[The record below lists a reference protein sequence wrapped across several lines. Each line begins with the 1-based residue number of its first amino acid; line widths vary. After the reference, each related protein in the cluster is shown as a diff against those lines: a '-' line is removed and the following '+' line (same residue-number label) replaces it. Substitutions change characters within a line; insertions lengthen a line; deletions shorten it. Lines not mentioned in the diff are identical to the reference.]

1 MSKAQWTVA
10 GLLLALLGLEVVRSP
25 SVKGF
30 FTGFYTNFQA
40 ALGQAATA
48 PTTNA
53 GSYSSTP
60 HSINQPPP
68 GICVSPSGNANVPCS
83 SLNAGKGTTGTA

>member
-25 SVKGF
+25 NVKGF

-40 ALGQAATA
+40 ALGQAATI
-48 PTTNA
+48 PTST

-60 HSINQPPP
+60 HAINQPPA

-83 SLNAGKGTTGTA
+83 SLNAGKGTTGTG